1 MNCKFCNSENTVKN
15 GKRFDLQRY
24 LCKNCN
30 HKFYETKSTIPRMR
44 TDSKIV
50 VTSLNLYYSGL
61 SMRKVVEQ
69 IENIF
74 DEKLSQSTIHYWIHK
89 FANLVKDYVETLKPS
104 LSGKYH
110 HDETEIKVGGDGR
123 YFWETIDEDTRFIV
137 ASLLTESRTS
147 ENAKE
152 VFRQALEK
160 QRPLSFFTDGSF
172 AYDEAF
178 RKVFFTRF
186 KTNKVEWVRR
196 VGIRARE
203 TNNMVERLHGTLK
216 DRTKPMRGLKN
227 DESSQELL
235 SGYIINYNFCR
246 KHSKIKTTP
255 AEMAGLKEVN
265 GWKQLIEKS
274 QHHKTE
280 REIKTI
286 SENIMKSNEE
296 KKEVKINN

>member
-1 MNCKFCNSENTVKN
+1 MMNCKYCNSENIVKI

-24 LCKNCN
+24 LCKSCN
-30 HKFYETKSTIPRMR
+30 HKLYDNNSSLPMMRNNTKVI
-44 TDSKIV
+44 
-50 VTSLNLYYSGL
+50 VTSPNLYYSGL

-74 DEKLSQSTIHYWIHK
+74 EDHLFQSTIHYWIHK
-89 FANLVKDYVETLKPS
+89 YATLVKEFVDTLKPE

-110 HDETEIKVGGDGR
+110 HDETEIKVKGDGR

-147 ENAKE
+147 KDAIK

-160 QRPLSFFTDGSF
+160 QRPHVFFTDGSF
-172 AYDEAF
+172 AYDEAYN
-178 RKVFFTRF
+178 KVFYSR
-186 KTNKVEWVRR
+186 KKAIRVEWIRR

-203 TNNMVERLHGTLK
+203 TNNMVERHHGTFK
-216 DRTKPMRGLKN
+216 DRVKPTRGLKN

-235 SGYIINYNFCR
+235 DGYVINYNFCR
-246 KHSKIKTTP
+246 KHSAIKSTP
-255 AEMAGLKEVN
+255 TEMTGLQEVK

-274 QHHKTE
+274 QYHKVE
-280 REIKTI
+280 QEQIKTV
-286 SENIMKSNEE
+286 
-296 KKEVKINN
+296 EVKAQ